1 MPFFACPPYGKG
13 SAGAAFRRASVPAFG
28 IPDLFRRLLYDRM
41 YGSIYSFE
49 VRALEKQIKQNK
61 MGTMPVGKLLFS
73 MSLPM
78 VISMLVQAL
87 YNVVDSIFVARIDTA
102 ISENGVNNALTAVGL
117 AYPIQFLMVAVA
129 VGTAVGMNSLMS
141 RRLGEKRY
149 EEANSA
155 ASNGLFLEFVSAV
168 VFLILGL
175 TLAKPF
181 LGIFT
186 DDKQVLELGTS
197 YLSICMAAGLG
208 LFIHL
213 GFDRILQSMGK
224 TGLSMIAQLAGAVT
238 NIVLDPLFI
247 FGMFGF
253 PRMGIAGAA
262 LATVLGQWVSMIIAA
277 LLVLLGRHE
286 ITVSFRRFRPN
297 GTSILE
303 IYRVGA
309 PSIVMQGI
317 GSVMNTGMN
326 FVLSRFLTDGMG
338 VAIMNIYYK
347 MQSIIFMPMFG
358 ITNAAMSIIAFN
370 FGAKDYKRLMSAWK
384 RTLVVCVII
393 MTAGLVCFQLF
404 PEPIVRIFDTE
415 GAITD
420 AGVAAFRTISL
431 HFPIAAVC
439 IVCGTLFQATGRG
452 FYSMI
457 VSLMRQLAVLL
468 PAAAILALTTHR
480 LSAVWWSFII
490 AEFMSLL
497 VSLICMRKLY
507 KKELKPIKDLS

>member
-1 MPFFACPPYGKG
+1 METVKK
-13 SAGAAFRRASVPAFG
+13 
-28 IPDLFRRLLYDRM
+28 
-41 YGSIYSFE
+41 E
-49 VRALEKQIKQNK
+49 NK
-61 MGTMPVGKLLFS
+61 MGTMPVGRLLFG

-102 ISENGVNNALTAVGL
+102 ISPTGVNNALTAVGL

-141 RRLGEKRY
+141 RRLGEKRFD
-149 EEANSA
+149 EANSA
-155 ASNGLFLEFVSAV
+155 ASNGIFLEFISAIL
-168 VFLILGL
+168 FLILGL
-175 TLAKPF
+175 TIVRPF

-186 DDKQVLELGTS
+186 DDTQVMELGVS
-197 YLSICMAAGLG
+197 YLEICMVAGMG

-224 TGLSMIAQLAGAVT
+224 TWLSMAAQFAGAVT
-238 NIVLDPLFI
+238 NIVFDPLLI
-247 FGMFGF
+247 FGLWGF
-253 PRMGIAGAA
+253 PKMGIAGAA
-262 LATVLGQWVSMIIAA
+262 VATVAGQWVSMVISA
-277 LLVLLGRHE
+277 LIVVLGKHE
-286 ITVSFRRFRPN
+286 IKVSFRHFKPN
-297 GTSILE
+297 GRSIIE

-317 GSVMNTGMN
+317 GSIMNTGMN

-338 VAIMNIYYK
+338 VSIMNIYYK

-358 ITNAAMSIIAFN
+358 ITNASMSILAYN
-370 FGAKDYKRLMSAWK
+370 FGAKNYKRLMKAWK
-384 RTLVVCVII
+384 LTLIVCII
-393 MTAGLVCFQLF
+393 VMTIGFICFQIF
-404 PEPIVRIFDTE
+404 PKAIVSVFDTE

-420 AGVAAFRTISL
+420 AGIRAFRTISL

-457 VSLMRQLAVLL
+457 VSLMRQLVVLL
-468 PAAAILALTTHR
+468 PAAAVLALVTHE
-480 LSAVWWSFII
+480 LNAVWWSFII
-490 AEFMSLL
+490 AEFMSLV
-497 VSLICMRKLY
+497 VSLTCMRRLY
-507 KKELKPIKDLS
+507 KKDLLPIKDL